1 MKMRTKRGTTRRPE
15 RHVGPRP
22 PNPNLPGGGDRPTNS
37 LVAATNTLVAATR
50 SLVPVTNSVV
60 AVAKSVVAVALPP
73 VHALLDAVLPQTC
86 VSCGAWIAGGDR
98 PACDACH
105 AEIAAGLARPYCRR
119 CGRTLPP
126 PAIHER
132 GCARCRRE
140 IHWNV
145 AGVARVGV
153 YEPAL
158 RVPLVGLKYH
168 GRERN
173 ADYLADWMALALRQ
187 RGWLDAMDAL
197 VPVPMHWLRR
207 RQRPCDHAGV
217 LASALSARIGVPV
230 VRLVRRAKHMPSQT
244 AITAKTAR
252 FENVRGCF
260 SLPRWYQP
268 PWPRRD
274 LHGRAVCIV
283 DNVMMTGA
291 TVYEVAKVLRKAGA
305 KRIYAVVVARPAS
318 PGDPPAV
325 LPPVTDLAT

>member
-1 MKMRTKRGTTRRPE
+1 MSQTAPIAQSVR
-15 RHVGPRP
+15 
-22 PNPNLPGGGDRPTNS
+22 
-37 LVAATNTLVAATR
+37 AAPL
-50 SLVPVTNSVV
+50 S
-60 AVAKSVVAVALPP
+60 AVQ
-73 VHALLDAVLPQTC
+73 ALLDAVLPQTC
-86 VSCGAWIAGGDR
+86 VSCGVWIAGGDR
-98 PACDACH
+98 PACDTCH

-140 IHWNV
+140 VHWNV

-158 RVPLVGLKYH
+158 RVPLVGLKYRGH
-168 GRERN
+168 ERN
-173 ADYLADWMALALRQ
+173 ADYLAEWMVAALRQ
-187 RGWLDAMDAL
+187 RGWLDELDAL

-217 LASALSARIGVPV
+217 LASALSAHIGVPV
-230 VRLVRRAKHMPSQT
+230 VRLVRRAKHTPSQT
-244 AITAKTAR
+244 AITAKAAR

-260 SLPRWYQP
+260 ALPRWYQP
-268 PWPRRD
+268 PWPKRD
-274 LHGRAVCIV
+274 LRGRTVCIV
-283 DNVMMTGA
+283 DNLMMTGA
-291 TVYEVAKVLRKAGA
+291 TVYEVAKALRKAGA

-325 LPPVTDLAT
+325 LPAVNGPIT